1 MGRAQS
7 LLMGD
12 GEEVAEGGVSI
23 DPSLEERPR
32 LLSRD
37 PVCGTEVD
45 ATSGSYGMD
54 YRGVWY
60 CFCSLTCKRQFEDD
74 PPRYVG

>member
-1 MGRAQS
+1 
-7 LLMGD
+7 MGD
-12 GEEVAEGGVSI
+12 GAEQQEEGELPF
-23 DPSLEERPR
+23 DPALEERPR
-32 LLSRD
+32 LLARD

-45 ATSGSYGMD
+45 ATGAPYGVD

-60 CFCSLTCKRQFEDD
+60 CFCTLTCKRQFEDD